1 MGEDAGLLVDDVT
14 GCEAACDA
22 EPTCNTASFYKEI
35 IPATGKNCY
44 LKVLGDSCALPDDA
58 LEDPNAILSLK
69 CDTVAAAPAAVA
81 AAPLG
86 AAADAAPAAGAGAAA
101 GAADA
106 PAAGEAAGDVGTRD
120 LGTDAAT
127 TDDADAVAP
136 AGSSAAGV
144 CASVAAIA
152 AAGAVALM

>member
-1 MGEDAGLLVDDVT
+1 MGEDAGLLVDGVT

-22 EPTCNTASFYKEI
+22 EPTCNTASFYKEVI
-35 IPATGKNCY
+35 ADTGKNCF
-44 LKVLGDSCALPDDA
+44 LKVLGDSCALPEDA
-58 LEDPNAILSLK
+58 LEDTNAILSLK

-86 AAADAAPAAGAGAAA
+86 AAAAAAPAAGAAA

-120 LGTDAAT
+120 IGTDAVT